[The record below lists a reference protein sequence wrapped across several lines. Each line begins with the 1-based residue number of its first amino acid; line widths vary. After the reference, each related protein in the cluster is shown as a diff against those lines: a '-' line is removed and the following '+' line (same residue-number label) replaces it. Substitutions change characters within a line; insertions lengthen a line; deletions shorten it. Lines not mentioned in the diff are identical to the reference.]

1 MNSSAEKI
9 DINTVLIIDDD
20 ETFCLMLKTF
30 FKKLSAEAQVTFY
43 DPVKEGAPGESFN
56 WQDYQLLMMDYDL
69 GDHESGL
76 DWLRKYKTGNN
87 HFPATIML
95 TAHGNEEIAVE
106 AMRFGAEDYIN
117 KTKLSLERLREAI
130 SNALVKQKK
139 QDKLSDTLTSL
150 SLIFNKSHFYKM
162 VKETI
167 ENSSG
172 KPAFLLQIQINQ
184 YSTIYKKNGLLIT
197 DNYITGLIRLFAK
210 LIQAEK
216 VKMNIVRMGDA
227 VISCLLYNCQDNQA
241 GMKIAEKINES
252 MKEPFQVD
260 DQTKIESSISIGILK
275 LGNIKNVNNALE
287 MVDSACHQAEEKGE
301 AIYIYKEQVNDEQ
314 KDEGISE
321 ESQDVVEEDQANRQL
336 NLAEILKK
344 NSIQSYF
351 LPYIALSDT
360 ATSFNASYFQLRM
373 NLIDNDGS
381 TIDAGGIRDMDLMG
395 GNPGMLD
402 LWATRHALAQLLETK
417 KENISRQYGL
427 FIRLFEES
435 LSNDKLF
442 QWMQTLI
449 KKSHVPNIASTLV
462 FEMRPPE
469 FIGHKENALNFINN
483 MRDTWGISFA
493 LYDVINSA
501 VLKTC
506 IKQGGFEFIKFRM
519 DKDNLDSIEE
529 ISTQARELGALTVIE
544 KINNAQELNT
554 AIELKFDY
562 GQGDFIQ
569 PAMDKL
575 LLVDD
580 IIEM

>member
-1 MNSSAEKI
+1 MNSPTDKI
-9 DINTVLIIDDD
+9 HINTVLIIDDD
-20 ETFCLMLKTF
+20 ETFCLMLQTF
-30 FKKLSAEAQVTFY
+30 LKKLSSDIKITFY
-43 DPVKEGAPGESFN
+43 DPVKQGAPGDNFD
-56 WQDYQLLMMDYDL
+56 WQDYQLLLMDYDL
-69 GDHESGL
+69 GNDENGL
-76 DWLRKYKTGNN
+76 NWLRKYKTDKN

-106 AMRFGAEDYIN
+106 AMRFGAQDYIN
-117 KTKLSLERLREAI
+117 KTKLSLERLQQAV
-130 SNALVKQKK
+130 SNAVEKRQK
-139 QDKLSDTLTSL
+139 QDLLSDTLTLQSH
-150 SLIFNKSHFYKM
+150 IFNKSHFYKM

-167 ENSSG
+167 ENPASE
-172 KPAFLLQIQINQ
+172 PAFLLQIKINQ
-184 YSTIYKKNGLLIT
+184 YDAIYKKNGLLVT
-197 DNYITGLIRLFAK
+197 DNYITRLIQSFAK

-227 VISCLLYNCQDNQA
+227 IISCLVYNCQDNHT
-241 GMKIAEKINES
+241 GEKIAEKICES
-252 MKEPFQVD
+252 MKKPFETD
-260 DQTKIESSISIGILK
+260 DKTKIESSVSIGILK
-275 LGNIKNVNNALE
+275 LGNVKNVNDAME
-287 MVDSACHQAEEKGE
+287 MVDSACHQADEKGE
-301 AIYIYKEQVNDEQ
+301 AIYIYKAEINDQQES
-314 KDEGISE
+314 SE
-321 ESQDVVEEDQANRQL
+321 IADQSSSAAQDTVIKQL
-336 NLAEILKK
+336 NLADILKR

-351 LPYIALSDT
+351 LPYIALSDI
-360 ATSFNASYFQLRM
+360 ATTFNASYFQLRM
-373 NLIDNDGS
+373 NLIDKDGT
-381 TIDAGGIRDMDLMG
+381 TIDADLIRDIDLMG

-402 LWATRHALAQLLETK
+402 LWATRHALAQLLDTK

-435 LSNDKLF
+435 LTNDKLF
-442 QWMQTLI
+442 EWMQSMI

-469 FIGHKENALNFINN
+469 FIGHKKNTLNFINN

-493 LYDVINSA
+493 LYDVINST

-506 IKQGGFEFIKFRM
+506 VKQGGFEFIKFRM
-519 DKDNLDSIEE
+519 DQNNLESIEE
-529 ISTQARELGALTVIE
+529 VSAMARELGALTVIE
-544 KINNAQELNT
+544 NISNAQELNT